1 MLDNAEALDED
12 LGTKFQYAP
21 LPMDPMESDV
31 LQGSFEQQDP
41 IFTELPT
48 ARVVEVSRSER
59 NDQSLAF
66 QLVYTIELQYKQ
78 FTWRLERKATQLLFL
93 HLALKKRALLE
104 DIQERQEQIKEWAH
118 NLGFGDEHPSTS
130 TTTNLRSHSSHHERH
145 SSQGGHSSQHGRNNS
160 QDHSPRHW
168 RHNSQD
174 HSSHHGRHN
183 SQDHSAHHGRRNSFN
198 LSGERRLS
206 LDRQQHSSLNEGQ
219 NDENQ
224 EGAQDF
230 TLNPKR
236 DIPSSAA
243 LPVIRPAIGRLP
255 DISPRATA
263 AMQNYLNHFLE
274 SLDIVNTVE
283 VCKFLE
289 VSSLSF
295 TPEYGPKLQEGYMTV
310 KHLPRFPDE
319 RSSSCSRFWESCWC
333 CFNTNW
339 QEVWAVLKPG
349 FLVLLADP
357 FVGKPLD
364 IILFDMLSS
373 SENQVALAEPGKER
387 NPLKFSFVVNCGN
400 RELKFRTSRAVS
412 ARDWVDAINNAAVK
426 PSDGWCNPHRF
437 GSYAPQ
443 RGMTADGSVAQW
455 FIDGRA
461 AFDAIMMA
469 IESAQSEIFLTG
481 WWLCPELYLR
491 RPFMSHESSRLDV
504 LLESKA
510 KEGVQIYVLL
520 YKEVSMALKIN
531 SNYSKRRLQGI
542 HENIK
547 VLRWPDHFSSGV
559 YLWSHHEKL
568 VIVDHHVCF
577 LGGLDLCYGRY
588 DDPNHR
594 VWDSPP
600 SIWPGKDY
608 YNPRESEPNS
618 WEDAM
623 KDELDRN
630 KLPRMP
636 WHDVQCAIWGPACRD
651 VARHFVQRWNFAKRN
666 KAPNTKAIPILLPHQ
681 HMVIPHYLT
690 GQEEE
695 EAKVEV
701 EVARQQA
708 ADANKLASYASIPL
722 LIPKEL
728 DTSRLDT
735 RGSGTLFDGYGSGI
749 AKEFSG
755 LQPMRSSGRVVP
767 CPDSTTEPGFIS
779 SDYVITDSKE
789 SSFKEKADDNFSFT
803 KATPPEHGLKE
814 NHTDWW
820 GLVQPVS
827 DENLDMEGLG
837 DIGPRS
843 HCKIQVIRSVGQ
855 WSAGTTQLE
864 ERSIHAAYCSL
875 IEKAEHFIY
884 IENQFFISGMDD
896 DDTIRNRVLQAL
908 YVRIMRAHSEGKCF
922 RVIVVMPLLPGFQ
935 GGVDDAG
942 AASVRFIMHWQF
954 RTICRG
960 RHSLLHRLQA
970 SLGPQANDYVS
981 FYGLRNHGR
990 LENGPLATSQ
1000 IYVHSKLMI
1009 VDDRLA
1015 IIGSANLNDRSLL
1028 GSRDSEMGVV
1038 LEDQEFVNSKMNGK
1052 PWRAGR
1058 FVHSLR
1064 LSLWSEHLGVD
1075 FSNIETIVDPVGDAT
1090 YKEVWMKTAQ
1100 RNTDIYQATFACI
1113 PADNIH
1119 SRSALRQ
1126 AAAQRKE
1133 KMDQNTIDLGI
1144 APEPLDQDGRPIS
1157 QFQNKQLEAVQGH
1170 LVNFPLNFMS
1180 DEDLRPV
1187 FKESEYYASA
1197 QIFH

>member
-1 MLDNAEALDED
+1 M
-12 LGTKFQYAP
+12 GPT
-21 LPMDPMESDV
+21 ESDIPPS
-31 LQGSFEQQDP
+31 LEQEDP
-41 IFTELPT
+41 IFKELPT
-48 ARVVEVSRSER
+48 ARVVDVSRSER

-66 QLVYTIELQYKQ
+66 QLVYTIEVQYKQ

-93 HLALKKRALLE
+93 HLALKKRVLLE
-104 DIQERQEQIKEWAH
+104 DIQEKQEQIKEWAH
-118 NLGFGDEHPSTS
+118 NLGFGEEHPSTS
-130 TTTNLRSHSSHHERH
+130 GPTTLRSNSSYERRSSHGRHSSH
-145 SSQGGHSSQHGRNNS
+145 
-160 QDHSPRHW
+160 DHSH
-168 RHNSQD
+168 
-174 HSSHHGRHN
+174 
-183 SQDHSAHHGRRNSFN
+183 
-198 LSGERRLS
+198 LSRERRLS
-206 LDRQQHSSLNEGQ
+206 RDFSRERQQDSSHTEGQ

-224 EGAQDF
+224 EDSQECIYCA
-230 TLNPKR
+230 KR

-255 DISPRATA
+255 VISQRATA

-274 SLDIVNTVE
+274 SLDIVNTSE

-289 VSSLSF
+289 VSRLSF
-295 TPEYGPKLQEGYMTV
+295 APEYGPKLQEGYVMV
-310 KHLPRFPDE
+310 KHLPRFPDDP
-319 RSSSCSRFWESCWC
+319 SSSCSRFWQSCWC

-357 FVGKPLD
+357 LDAKPLD
-364 IILFDMLSS
+364 IIVFDVLGS
-373 SENQVALAEPGKER
+373 SEKPITLAELRKER
-387 NPLKFSFVVNCGN
+387 NPLKFSFNVNCGN
-400 RELKFRTSRAVS
+400 REVTFRTGRAVS
-412 ARDWVDAINNAAVK
+412 ARDWVDAINDAAVK

-443 RGMTADGSVAQW
+443 RGLASDGSEAQW
-455 FIDGRA
+455 FVDGKA
-461 AFDAIMMA
+461 AFEAIAVA

-491 RPFMSHESSRLDV
+491 RPFMSHEASRLDV

-510 KEGVQIYVLL
+510 KAGVQIYVLL

-588 DDPNHR
+588 DDPCHR
-594 VWDSPP
+594 VWDKPP

-623 KDELDRN
+623 KDELDRT

-666 KAPNTKAIPILLPHQ
+666 KAPNTKTIPILLPHQ

-690 GQEEE
+690 GLEEE

-701 EVARQQA
+701 EAALQQVT
-708 ADANKLASYASIPL
+708 DAEKLASYASIPL

-728 DTSRLDT
+728 DISGLDT
-735 RGSGTLFDGYGSGI
+735 RGNGTPFDGYGSGTSR
-749 AKEFSG
+749 EFSG

-767 CPDSTTEPGFIS
+767 CPDSTRERDSMS
-779 SDYVITDSKE
+779 SDFFTPDSKD
-789 SSFKEKADDNFSFT
+789 SSVKGKDDDNFSFNNS
-803 KATPPEHGLKE
+803 KAISELGFQE
-814 NHTDWW
+814 ESQTDWW
-820 GLVQPVS
+820 GLVDPGS
-827 DENLDMEGLG
+827 DPDIDIDELG

-843 HCKIQVIRSVGQ
+843 KCKIQVIRSVGQ
-855 WSAGTTQLE
+855 WSAGTTQPE

-875 IEKAEHFIY
+875 IERAEHFVY
-884 IENQFFISGMDD
+884 IENQFFISGMDGD
-896 DDTIRNRVLQAL
+896 ETIQNRVLQAL
-908 YVRIMRAHSEGKCF
+908 YARIMRAHREGQCF

-935 GGVDDAG
+935 GGVDDSG
-942 AASVRFIMHWQF
+942 AASVRFILHWQF

-960 RHSLLHRLQA
+960 RHSLLERLKD
-970 SLGPQANDYVS
+970 SLGPKANDYVS
-981 FYGLRNHGR
+981 FHGLRNFGR
-990 LENGPLATSQ
+990 FENGPLATSQ
-1000 IYVHSKLMI
+1000 VYVHSKLMI
-1009 VDDRLA
+1009 VDDRFVL
-1015 IIGSANLNDRSLL
+1015 IGSANINDRSLL

-1038 LEDQEFVNSKMNGK
+1038 LEDQEFVKSKMAGK

-1058 FVHSLR
+1058 FAHSLR
-1064 LSLWSEHLGVD
+1064 LSLWSEHLGIDAADV
-1075 FSNIETIVDPVGDAT
+1075 ETILDPVGDAT
-1090 YKEVWMKTAQ
+1090 YKKVWVSTAQ
-1100 RNTDIYQATFACI
+1100 RNTDIYQDMFGCI

-1133 KMDQNTIDLGI
+1133 KMGHTTIDLGI
-1144 APEPLDQDGRPIS
+1144 APEPLDKDGRPIPG
-1157 QFQNKQLEAVQGH
+1157 FQDKQLEAIRGH

-1180 DEDLRPV
+1180 AEDLRPV